1 MAHDVGMRIE
11 FAPPPAPPQ
20 PKTSWLSVFALA
32 FVIVWAA
39 MLVVVMCG
47 PNQPPIERFVS
58 AIAQHWRQ
66 TGQEG
71 RPPQGQQEM
80 SPSLR
85 ASLNSRSRSA
95 AILGAR

>member
-1 MAHDVGMRIE
+1 MRIE

-39 MLVVVMCG
+39 MLGFVMWG
-47 PNQPPIERFVS
+47 PGQPPIERFVS
-58 AIAQHWRQ
+58 AIAQQWRQ
-66 TGQEG
+66 TREEA
-71 RPPQGQQEM
+71 RPPQAQDAG

-85 ASLNSRSRSA
+85 ASINSRTPSA
-95 AILGAR
+95 AILGARPGY